1 MWNLKEKMGNFLSN
15 PYKIYPEHERETINL
30 RHSNTFMLGQDDSDY
45 DYTNITA
52 TLFVVV
58 MIVLLL
64 VLLVCCLKTFL
75 VCRRQKI
82 VNDRRR
88 RRMMRQNQMAQNQVI
103 NSEDFLRALTLS
115 QQHQLELPG
124 ESSSRSYG
132 DAPPAYEHVIGMP
145 PSYDSIVILNG
156 VQSRATSVVGSVLDT
171 VRSLRRGSRGCVS
184 AIGPTDSPRTA
195 ITSAQS
201 DCGSAKSESLVA
213 SVSNAQFV
221 HRHDCESMVASQS
234 DSVKRGRSIRKPRLE
249 EEESS

>member
-1 MWNLKEKMGNFLSN
+1 MGNFLSN
-15 PYKIYPEHERETINL
+15 HGMMEIHEWEHERAKNFERANN
-30 RHSNTFMLGQDDSDY
+30 HFMLGQDNTDY
-45 DYTNITA
+45 DPNITA
-52 TLFVVV
+52 TLFIFV

-88 RRMMRQNQMAQNQVI
+88 RRMMRQNQLQNQVI
-103 NSEDFLRALTLS
+103 NSEDFLRVLTLS
-115 QQHQLELPG
+115 QQHQQELPG

-171 VRSLRRGSRGCVS
+171 VRSLRRGSRAMS
-184 AIGPTDSPRTA
+184 AVGPTDSPRTT

-221 HRHDCESMVASQS
+221 HRHDCESTVASQS

-249 EEESS
+249 DDENQSTTS